1 MDTFEVRLRSSGGVY
16 APGDTVEGVVLVP
29 EKQLAKAS
37 CVRLHATGMASVEW
51 TDTKLQ
57 SRTGFTPA
65 SVQSIVYKAEEAY
78 LDLSLVVWSRKEKQ
92 ADDGPLRQL
101 PFSFDLPT
109 KLSPSFEGTHG
120 SISYFCEATIERK
133 GGLFKSDKKAC
144 VGFIVRPT
152 YDLNAHLRRA
162 EHTEI
167 SEEKASVKGHVSAS
181 VTIPRGG
188 FVAGEHIPLTL
199 LVSNSSKHNVARVEL
214 TLIERVSFVAF
225 SNARARLDPHGH
237 FTGRRIKEESTTLA
251 TVHQPLWVPSKS
263 VGEHHVSI
271 VVPECSKSFKSAHI
285 RLRHHVEVALVTS
298 TEKRIVGE
306 VPIVIGGMPL
316 NQTASTEDQPPAY
329 TEKDTTIAS
338 F

>member
-1 MDTFEVRLRSSGGVY
+1 
-16 APGDTVEGVVLVP
+16 
-29 EKQLAKAS
+29 
-37 CVRLHATGMASVEW
+37 MASVEW

-78 LDLSLVVWSRKEKQ
+78 LDLS
-92 ADDGPLRQL
+92 
-101 PFSFDLPT
+101 
-109 KLSPSFEGTHG
+109 THG

-285 RLRHHVEVALVTS
+285 RLRHHVEARNQEGNWVALVTS